1 MAQQAVLTLVDV
13 AKAPVLS
20 FNDKNFDKLR
30 TQMAQGV
37 VYDEVATG
45 RTLRG
50 VNDVL
55 NAFQGWA
62 TALPDS
68 KATFNNEFVS
78 GNTVF
83 LELTWTGTHTGAL
96 QTPNGQIPPTG
107 KRINVRACQVVEVN
121 GDKVMS
127 TRHYFDMAT
136 LLKQL
141 GVTLGK

>member
-1 MAQQAVLTLVDV
+1 MAQPAVLTLVDV

-20 FNDKNFDKLR
+20 YNDKNLERLR
-30 TQMAQGV
+30 TQLAQGV
-37 VYDEVATG
+37 VYDEVATQ
-45 RTLRG
+45 RTFRG

-55 NAFQGWA
+55 NAFQSWA

-68 KATFNNEFVS
+68 KATFDNEFVT
-78 GNTVF
+78 GNTVI
-83 LELTWTGTHTGAL
+83 LELTWTGTHSGPL

-121 GDKVMS
+121 VDKVVS

-136 LLKQL
+136 LLQQI
-141 GVTLGK
+141 GVLKK